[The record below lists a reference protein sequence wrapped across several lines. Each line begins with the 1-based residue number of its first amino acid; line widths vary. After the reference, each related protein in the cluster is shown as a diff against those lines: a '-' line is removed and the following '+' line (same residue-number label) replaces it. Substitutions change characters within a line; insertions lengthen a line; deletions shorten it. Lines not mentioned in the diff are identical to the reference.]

1 MSVRG
6 PLASI
11 RVLEIAGIGP
21 APMACMLLADLG
33 AEVVRVERLVPETMF
48 REPRFDLLARG
59 RRSIALDLKREAG
72 VDALLRLVT
81 SADVLVEGF
90 RPGVTERLGFGPE
103 PCHARN
109 PRLVYGRMTGWG
121 QTGPLAQAAGH
132 DINYLALTGAL
143 HAIGRAGQPPVP
155 PMNLLADFGGGAMY
169 LVVGILAALLE
180 REQSGRGQV
189 VDAAMVDGAASLT
202 TFIRGLFAAGMWTDR
217 RGENLLDGGAPFY
230 DVYETADAKYVAI
243 GALEPRFWSVLAEKL
258 ELSPEDRAKHAHRRD
273 WPALRERLTAT
284 FRAKT
289 RAEWCAILEGT
300 DACFAPVLSFDEAAD
315 HPHNQAR
322 STFTTVAGVLQPA
335 AAPRFDRTSSAATS
349 GVREAGA
356 DTEAV
361 LRDWGF
367 SAEEIDGLR
376 SGGSIR

>member
-1 MSVRG
+1 MS
-6 PLASI
+6 AES
-11 RVLEIAGIGP
+11 
-21 APMACMLLADLG
+21 AP
-33 AEVVRVERLVPETMF
+33 
-48 REPRFDLLARG
+48 
-59 RRSIALDLKREAG
+59 
-72 VDALLRLVT
+72 
-81 SADVLVEGF
+81 
-90 RPGVTERLGFGPE
+90 
-103 PCHARN
+103 
-109 PRLVYGRMTGWG
+109 
-121 QTGPLAQAAGH
+121 
-132 DINYLALTGAL
+132 
-143 HAIGRAGQPPVP
+143 
-155 PMNLLADFGGGAMY
+155 
-169 LVVGILAALLE
+169 
-180 REQSGRGQV
+180 
-189 VDAAMVDGAASLT
+189 
-202 TFIRGLFAAGMWTDR
+202 
-217 RGENLLDGGAPFY
+217 
-230 DVYETADAKYVAI
+230 
-243 GALEPRFWSVLAEKL
+243 
-258 ELSPEDRAKHAHRRD
+258 KHAHRRD